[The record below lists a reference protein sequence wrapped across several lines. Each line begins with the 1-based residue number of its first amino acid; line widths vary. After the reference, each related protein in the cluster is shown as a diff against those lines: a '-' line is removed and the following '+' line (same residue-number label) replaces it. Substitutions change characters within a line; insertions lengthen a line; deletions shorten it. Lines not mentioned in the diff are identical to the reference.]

1 MVFGVATVLTNVERA
16 MVAQRFAG
24 GALDTTYTTAPSFIA
39 IGTGATA
46 AGRTASA
53 TDTALS
59 NPVES
64 RTNGTQSIVTTTL
77 PGDTWQV
84 TGTITMTAP
93 RAVDE
98 GGLFD
103 AASAGNMAVSWTQ
116 NVDNFNAG
124 DSYSVTV
131 KIQWL

>member
-1 MVFGVATVLTNVERA
+1 MAFAAATVLTNKERA
-16 MVAQRFAG
+16 MVADRVRTTPA
-24 GALDTTYTTAPSFIA
+24 TYTNAPKYLA

-46 AGRTASA
+46 AARTAAA
-53 TDTALS
+53 TDAALS
-59 NPVES
+59 SEVET
-64 RTNGTQSIVTTTL
+64 RTAGTESVVTTTL
-77 PGDTWQV
+77 TGDTLQV
-84 TGTITMTAP
+84 SGTITMTAP

-103 AASAGNMAVSWTQ
+103 AATGGNMAVSWTQ

-124 DSYSVTV
+124 DTYTITV